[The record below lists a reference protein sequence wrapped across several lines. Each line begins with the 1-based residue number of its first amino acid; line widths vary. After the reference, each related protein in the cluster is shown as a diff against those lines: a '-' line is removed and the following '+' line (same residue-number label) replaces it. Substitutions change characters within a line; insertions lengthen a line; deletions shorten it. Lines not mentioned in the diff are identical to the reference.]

1 MAKTQFNNIE
11 KKLSGGGPNT
21 PPLDMKQFI
30 KLADAE
36 KYEFDALNERLEL
49 LNEAWLEQRQPGER
63 FDSWF
68 KRTPREEILRITLSG
83 GGRVGLNEGGSTA
96 SERYEAKIKELTDK
110 GLSRELAE
118 ALIISELSPDAYR
131 ILEKKNGGRII
142 KFSDYHK
149 PKKIQRINLSD
160 YFDLGRTLSSLSQSE
175 RDTLKWILNKSLNP
189 KK

>member
-1 MAKTQFNNIE
+1 MARTQFNNIE
-11 KKLSGGGPNT
+11 KILSSGGPET
-21 PPLDMKQFI
+21 PPLDMRQFI

-36 KYEFDALNERLEL
+36 KFEFDALNERLEL
-49 LNEAWLEQRQPGER
+49 LNEAWLEQRQPGES

-131 ILEKKNGGRII
+131 ILEKKNGGKVSRWIASLTTRKVAPQTKAVI
-142 KFSDYHK
+142 SRPNCAIVFLFFSIDNCSNSK
-149 PKKIQRINLSD
+149 
-160 YFDLGRTLSSLSQSE
+160 
-175 RDTLKWILNKSLNP
+175 
-189 KK
+189 

>member
-1 MAKTQFNNIE
+1 MKISNVE
-11 KKLSGGGPNT
+11 KRMTSGGANT
-21 PPLDMKQFI
+21 PRIDLKEVI
-30 KLADAE
+30 EIADAE

-49 LNEAWLEQRQPGER
+49 LNEAWLEQRQPGES

-149 PKKIQRINLSD
+149 PKRIQKINLGD
-160 YFDLGRTLSSLSQSE
+160 YFDLGRTLSSLSRSE
-175 RDTLKWILNKSLNP
+175 RDTLKWLLNKSLY
-189 KK
+189 KKD